1 MLFHQKT
8 EYFNI
13 SSFSLSM
20 VDESLSVDEI
30 MLFIKKA
37 EECEKQSKILQFC
50 PRVSIMVYFLN
61 PLCYKCLDNA
71 CKVSSSYGYWALES
85 SISSVVYTF
94 KVSSS

>member
-20 VDESLSVDEI
+20 VDESLPVDEI

-37 EECEKQSKILQFC
+37 EECEKQSKIPEALKHYN
-50 PRVSIMVYFLN
+50 S
-61 PLCYKCLDNA
+61 
-71 CKVSSSYGYWALES
+71 ALEFQS
-85 SISSVVYTF
+85 WFIS
-94 KVSSS
+94 